1 MAPPG
6 TETKTLNR
14 IFKASVAAATITE
27 HGTETVRD
35 EDLELHLQG
44 ERGNR
49 DEGLVS
55 TTRGRQEPL
64 HAL

>member
-14 IFKASVAAATITE
+14 IFKANVAAATVTE
-27 HGTETVRD
+27 HGTETGRD

-55 TTRGRQEPL
+55 TTR
-64 HAL
+64 